1 MSNEMYSVC
10 ARAADG
16 VAEGIAIGGDAF
28 PGSTLS
34 DHCRRYQRMPAVKL
48 IVVLGEIGGEDE
60 YTLAAAMESKEI
72 TKPVVRGQ
80 GGRGGGVVLCAFPFP
95 FALAPRCA
103 PALPLAP
110 RRAAAALLRRRKPET
125 NANPP

>member
-1 MSNEMYSVC
+1 MSNELYSVC

-16 VAEGIAIGGDAF
+16 VAEGVAIGGDAF

-60 YTLAAAMESKEI
+60 YSLVAAMESKEI
-72 TKPVVRGQ
+72 TKPVVRGR
-80 GGRGGGVVLCAFPFP
+80 GREGRRGRSMCISISIRISICTAICVCVS
-95 FALAPRCA
+95 ALAA
-103 PALPLAP
+103 PPP
-110 RRAAAALLRRRKPET
+110 RRSAASNLQLST
-125 NANPP
+125 